1 MLHLGTRPIDR
12 PPLSFVCWSGHVKRE
27 QLCLHRRLCTGPVQC
42 RPRRRRLVLRV
53 QARPT
58 SAAIE
63 LPAVAAYLGIAHRH
77 GLNPAQMAIAFC
89 RQRPFP
95 CIPIFG
101 ATSLPQLETALGAAD
116 LVLSPDVMA
125 EIDTAHRAHPMPY

>member
-53 QARPT
+53 QARP
-58 SAAIE
+58 E
-63 LPAVAAYLGIAHRH
+63 RQQQPPAVAAYRVPVVEHAVDAGPLATAAHVWRIR
-77 GLNPAQMAIAFC
+77 GDV
-89 RQRPFP
+89 QRAPRR
-95 CIPIFG
+95 
-101 ATSLPQLETALGAAD
+101 
-116 LVLSPDVMA
+116 MA
-125 EIDTAHRAHPMPY
+125 EA